1 MAGRYGLIGEKL
13 GHSFSPAI
21 HRRLGDYEYRLYELR
36 PEELGTFLQQGEFD
50 GLNVTIPYKKA
61 VIPYCRSL
69 TPQARDI
76 GSVNTLI
83 RQPDGSLLGHN
94 TDYDGFSYL
103 LRSAGAQVRGR
114 KALVL
119 GTGGASLTVRAVL
132 RDLGAR
138 LFEKDNQ

>member
-61 VIPYCRSL
+61 VIPYCRS
-69 TPQARDI
+69 
-76 GSVNTLI
+76 
-83 RQPDGSLLGHN
+83 
-94 TDYDGFSYL
+94 
-103 LRSAGAQVRGR
+103 
-114 KALVL
+114 
-119 GTGGASLTVRAVL
+119 
-132 RDLGAR
+132 
-138 LFEKDNQ
+138 